1 MSQGLNNDIAVSKTR
16 RVVKNLRW
24 WVLVLFLLGVTVNYI
39 TRNSLG
45 IIAPELKATLG
56 ITTEQYSWIVGA
68 FQLAYTIFQP
78 LCGWLI
84 DVIGLKLGFMIC
96 ATLWALACIAHA
108 GAGSWLHLAIL
119 RFFMGG
125 AEAAATP
132 ANAKTIGEWFPKS
145 ERPIAAGWAG
155 VGFSIGAMLAPPI
168 IYFAHASFG
177 WQGAFMFTGA
187 LALLWAG
194 VGFSIGAMLAP
205 PIIYFAHASFGWQGA
220 FMFTGALALLW
231 VVLWWAFYQTP
242 EKHPN
247 LSKSELEY
255 IKQDNEAPPVK
266 QPFFTA
272 LKTVSKN
279 KRFYGIAI
287 PAFMAEPAWAVL
299 SFWVPLYLA
308 KEHGMDLKQIA
319 MFAWLP
325 FLAAD
330 LGSVVSGYLT
340 RLYVRWFG
348 CTRVNSVIASSV
360 TGAFLMLSLALV
372 AITRDPYITIILI
385 SIGGFGHQI
394 ISCMLSALVVES
406 FDKGQM
412 ATVNG
417 MRGSAA
423 WIASFLFSLL
433 IGVTA
438 DKIGFNPLFIAMG
451 FFDLIGAVFLVAFIA
466 ERRAKRA

>member
-1 MSQGLNNDIAVSKTR
+1 MSQGINNDMAANKPR

-24 WVLVLFLLGVTVNYI
+24 WMLILFLLGVTVNYI

-45 IIAPELKATLG
+45 ILAPELKSSLG

-68 FQLAYTIFQP
+68 FQLAYTLFQP

-96 ATLWALACIAHA
+96 AGLWALACLLHA
-108 GAGSWLHLAIL
+108 GAGSWLQLAIL

-145 ERPIAAGWAG
+145 ERPIASGWAG

-168 IYFAHASFG
+168 IYVAHASFG
-177 WQGAFMFTGA
+177 WQGAFMFTGV
-187 LALLWAG
+187 LA
-194 VGFSIGAMLAP
+194 M
-205 PIIYFAHASFGWQGA
+205 
-220 FMFTGALALLW
+220 LW
-231 VVLWWAFYQTP
+231 VVLWWIFYNTP
-242 EKHPN
+242 DNHPN
-247 LSKSELEY
+247 LSQSELDY
-255 IKQDNEAPPVK
+255 IHQDKEAPAIK
-266 QPFFTA
+266 LPFLTA
-272 LKTVSKN
+272 LKTVARN

-299 SFWVPLYLA
+299 SFWVPLYLS
-308 KEHGMDLKQIA
+308 KELGMDLKQIA

-330 LGSVVSGYLT
+330 LGSVARGYLT
-340 RLYVRWFG
+340 RLYTRIFG
-348 CTRVNSVIASSV
+348 CTRINSVVASSV
-360 TGAFLMLSLALV
+360 TGAFLMISLAIV
-372 AITRDPYITIILI
+372 AFTKSPYITIILI

-423 WIASFLFSLL
+423 WIASFLFSLM

-451 FFDLIGAVFLVAFIA
+451 FFDLIGAFFLVTFIA
-466 ERRAKRA
+466 ERRAQRA

>member
-1 MSQGLNNDIAVSKTR
+1 MSQGINNEMTASKTR

-45 IIAPELKATLG
+45 ILAPELKTELG

-68 FQLAYTIFQP
+68 FQLAYTFFQP
-78 LCGWLI
+78 ICGWLI
-84 DVIGLKLGFMIC
+84 DMIGLKLGFLIC
-96 ATLWALACIAHA
+96 ATLWAVACIAHA
-108 GAGSWLHLAIL
+108 GAGSWLHLALL
-119 RFFMGG
+119 RFGMG
-125 AEAAATP
+125 ASEAAATP

-145 ERPIAAGWAG
+145 ERPVAAGWAG

-177 WQGAFMFTGA
+177 WQGAFMFTG
-187 LALLWAG
+187 
-194 VGFSIGAMLAP
+194 F
-205 PIIYFAHASFGWQGA
+205 
-220 FMFTGALALLW
+220 LALLW
-231 VVLWWAFYQTP
+231 VILWWAFYHNP
-242 EKHPN
+242 DKHPN
-247 LSKSELEY
+247 LSKEELAY
-255 IKQDNEAPPVK
+255 IQQDNEAPAVK
-266 QPFFTA
+266 LPFLKA
-272 LKTVSKN
+272 LGTVAKN

-287 PAFMAEPAWAVL
+287 PAFMAEPAWAVM
-299 SFWVPLYLA
+299 SFWVPLYLS
-308 KEHGMDLKQIA
+308 KTYGMDLKQIA
-319 MFAWLP
+319 LFAWLP

-330 LGSVVSGYLT
+330 LGSVASGYLT
-340 RLYVRWFG
+340 KLYVRLFG
-348 CTRVNSVIASSV
+348 FTRVNSIVASSV
-360 TGAFLMLSLALV
+360 SGAFLMISLAV
-372 AITRDPYITIILI
+372 MAFTNNPYIAIAMI

-423 WIASFLFSLL
+423 WIASFLFSLI

-451 FFDLIGAVFLVAFIA
+451 FFDLIGAVFLIAFIA

>member
-1 MSQGLNNDIAVSKTR
+1 MSLDMNQPAVA
-16 RVVKNLRW
+16 VKEKRKINNLRW
-24 WVLVLFLLGVTVNYI
+24 WMLALFLLGVTVNYI

-45 IIAPELKATLG
+45 ILAPELKTSLG
-56 ITTEQYSWIVGA
+56 MTTEQYSWIVGA
-68 FQLAYTIFQP
+68 FQIAYTVFQP

-84 DVIGLKLGFMIC
+84 DVIGLKLGFLIC
-96 ATLWALACIAHA
+96 AGIWALMCMLHA
-108 GAGSWLHLAIL
+108 GAGSWMQLAIL

-132 ANAKTIGEWFPKS
+132 ANAKTIGEWFPKK

-168 IYFAHASFG
+168 IVIAHASFG
-177 WQGAFMFTGA
+177 WQGAFMFS
-187 LALLWAG
+187 G
-194 VGFSIGAMLAP
+194 VLAML
-205 PIIYFAHASFGWQGA
+205 
-220 FMFTGALALLW
+220 W
-231 VVLWWAFYQTP
+231 VILWWLFYHNP
-242 EKHPN
+242 EQHPN
-247 LSKSELEY
+247 LSSSELQY
-255 IKQDNEAPPVK
+255 IKQDNEPVPVK
-266 QPFFTA
+266 LSFFKA
-272 LKTVSKN
+272 LATVSKN
-279 KRFYGIAI
+279 KRFYGIAL

-308 KEHGMDLKQIA
+308 NERGMDLKQIA

-330 LGSVVSGYLT
+330 LGSVASGYLT
-340 RLYVRWFG
+340 RIYAKFFG
-348 CTRVNSVIASSV
+348 TSRVNSIVASSV

-372 AITRDPYITIILI
+372 AITKDPYITIALI
-385 SIGGFGHQI
+385 SVGGFGHQV

-417 MRGSAA
+417 MRGSFA

-438 DKIGFNPLFIAMG
+438 DKIGYNPLFIAMG
-451 FFDLIGAVFLVAFIA
+451 FFDLIGAVFLIAFIA
-466 ERRAKRA
+466 ERRQKTRQA

>member
-1 MSQGLNNDIAVSKTR
+1 MSQGINNDMAVSKPR
-16 RVVKNLRW
+16 RIVKNLRW

-45 IIAPELKATLG
+45 ILAPELKTSLG

-68 FQLAYTIFQP
+68 FQLAYTLFQP

-96 ATLWALACIAHA
+96 AGLWALTCLLHA
-108 GAGSWLHLAIL
+108 GAGNWLHLAIL

-145 ERPIAAGWAG
+145 ERPVAAGWAG

-177 WQGAFMFTGA
+177 WQGAFMFTGV
-187 LALLWAG
+187 LAA
-194 VGFSIGAMLAP
+194 A
-205 PIIYFAHASFGWQGA
+205 
-220 FMFTGALALLW
+220 W
-231 VVLWWAFYQTP
+231 VVLWWAFYHNP
-242 EKHPN
+242 DKHPN
-247 LSKSELEY
+247 LSKEELEF
-255 IKQDNEAPPVK
+255 IRQDNEPPAVK
-266 QPFFTA
+266 LPFLTA
-272 LKTVSKN
+272 LKTVGKN

-287 PAFMAEPAWAVL
+287 PAFMAEPAWAVM
-299 SFWVPLYLA
+299 SFWVPLYLSKA
-308 KEHGMDLKQIA
+308 YGMDLKQIA
-319 MFAWLP
+319 LFAWLP

-330 LGSVVSGYLT
+330 LGSIASGYLT
-340 RLYVRWFG
+340 KLYVRLFG
-348 CTRVNSVIASSV
+348 CSRVNSIVASSV
-360 TGAFLMLSLALV
+360 SGAFLMISLAAMAFTNNPYV
-372 AITRDPYITIILI
+372 AIALI
-385 SIGGFGHQI
+385 SVGGFGHQI

-423 WIASFLFSLL
+423 WIASFAFSLI

-451 FFDLIGAVFLVAFIA
+451 FFDLIGAFFLVTFIA

>member
-1 MSQGLNNDIAVSKTR
+1 MSQGVNTTVTTSHVR
-16 RVVKNLRW
+16 RTIKNLRW

-45 IIAPELKATLG
+45 ILAPELKSSLG

-68 FQLAYTIFQP
+68 FQLAYTLFQP

-84 DVIGLKLGFMIC
+84 DVIGLKLGFLIC
-96 ATLWALACIAHA
+96 AAIWALACLFHA
-108 GAGSWLHLAIL
+108 GAGSWLHLAFL
-119 RFFMGG
+119 RFVMGG

-132 ANAKTIGEWFPKS
+132 ANAKTIGEWFPKQ
-145 ERPIAAGWAG
+145 ERPVAAGWAG
-155 VGFSIGAMLAPPI
+155 VGFSVGAMLAPPI

-177 WQGAFMFTGA
+177 WQGAFMFTG
-187 LALLWAG
+187 
-194 VGFSIGAMLAP
+194 I
-205 PIIYFAHASFGWQGA
+205 
-220 FMFTGALALLW
+220 LALLW
-231 VVLWWAFYQTP
+231 VVLWWLFYYNP
-242 EKHPN
+242 DRHPY
-247 LSKSELEY
+247 LSKEELAF
-255 IKQDNEAPPVK
+255 IRQDNDAPAVTL
-266 QPFFTA
+266 PFFTT
-272 LKTVSKN
+272 LKTVAKN
-279 KRFYGIAI
+279 RRFYGIAI
-287 PAFMAEPAWAVL
+287 PAFMAEPAWAVM

-308 KEHGMDLKQIA
+308 REHGMDLKQIA

-330 LGSVVSGYLT
+330 LGSVASGYIT
-340 RLYVRWFG
+340 RLYTRWFG
-348 CTRVNSVIASSV
+348 FTRINSVVASSV
-360 TGAFLMLSLALV
+360 TGAFMMISLAIV
-372 AITRDPYITIILI
+372 AFIRDPYITIVLI

-423 WIASFLFSLL
+423 WIASFLFSLI

-438 DKIGFNPLFIAMG
+438 DTIGFNPLFIAMG
-451 FFDLIGAVFLVAFIA
+451 MFDLIGACFLIAFIA
-466 ERRAKRA
+466 ERRGRRI

>member
-1 MSQGLNNDIAVSKTR
+1 VGSNARATIQRLENEDMTVNLNIDNAAVTTQEKR
-16 RVVKNLRW
+16 KIKNLRW
-24 WVLVLFLLGVTVNYI
+24 WILSIFLLGVTVNYI

-45 IIAPELKATLG
+45 ILAPELKDSLG
-56 ITTEQYSWIVGA
+56 MTTEQYSWVVGA
-68 FQLAYTIFQP
+68 FQLAYTLFQP

-84 DVIGLKLGFMIC
+84 DVIGLKLGFLIC
-96 ATLWALACIAHA
+96 ASIWALMCMLHA
-108 GAGSWLHLAIL
+108 GAGSWFQLAVL
-119 RFFMGG
+119 RFFMGA

-132 ANAKTIGEWFPKS
+132 ANAKTLGDWFPKK

-168 IYFAHASFG
+168 IVIAHINFG
-177 WQGAFMFTGA
+177 WQGAFLFSGL
-187 LALLWAG
+187 LA
-194 VGFSIGAMLAP
+194 MC
-205 PIIYFAHASFGWQGA
+205 
-220 FMFTGALALLW
+220 W
-231 VVLWWAFYQTP
+231 VVLWWLFYHSP

-247 LSKSELEY
+247 LSRNELEY
-255 IKQDNEAPPVK
+255 IKQDNEPEPVK
-266 QPFFTA
+266 LPFFTA
-272 LKTVSKN
+272 LKTVCKN

-308 KEHGMDLKQIA
+308 NERGMDLKQIA

-330 LGSVVSGYLT
+330 LGSVASGYLT
-340 RLYVRWFG
+340 RLYGRFFSG
-348 CTRVNSVIASSV
+348 SRVNSIIASSV
-360 TGAFLMLSLALV
+360 TGAFLMISLALV
-372 AITRDPYITIILI
+372 AFTRDPYVTILLI
-385 SIGGFGHQI
+385 SIGGFGHQV

-417 MRGSAA
+417 MRGSFA

-433 IGVTA
+433 IGLTA
-438 DKIGFNPLFIAMG
+438 DTIGYNPLFIAMG
-451 FFDLIGAVFLVAFIA
+451 FFDLIGAMFLIAFIA
-466 ERRAKRA
+466 ERRSKARNV

>member
-1 MSQGLNNDIAVSKTR
+1 MSQGLNNDMAVSKTR

-84 DVIGLKLGFMIC
+84 DVIGLKLGFMVC
-96 ATLWALACIAHA
+96 ATLWAVACIAHA

-177 WQGAFMFTGA
+177 WQGAFMFTG
-187 LALLWAG
+187 
-194 VGFSIGAMLAP
+194 V
-205 PIIYFAHASFGWQGA
+205 
-220 FMFTGALALLW
+220 LALLW
-231 VVLWWAFYQTP
+231 VVLWWAFYQSP

-247 LSKSELEY
+247 LSQSELEY

-266 QPFFTA
+266 QPF
-272 LKTVSKN
+272 
-279 KRFYGIAI
+279 
-287 PAFMAEPAWAVL
+287 
-299 SFWVPLYLA
+299 
-308 KEHGMDLKQIA
+308 
-319 MFAWLP
+319 LP
-325 FLAAD
+325 
-330 LGSVVSGYLT
+330 
-340 RLYVRWFG
+340 R
-348 CTRVNSVIASSV
+348 
-360 TGAFLMLSLALV
+360 
-372 AITRDPYITIILI
+372 
-385 SIGGFGHQI
+385 
-394 ISCMLSALVVES
+394 
-406 FDKGQM
+406 
-412 ATVNG
+412 
-417 MRGSAA
+417 
-423 WIASFLFSLL
+423 
-433 IGVTA
+433 
-438 DKIGFNPLFIAMG
+438 
-451 FFDLIGAVFLVAFIA
+451 
-466 ERRAKRA
+466 

>member
-1 MSQGLNNDIAVSKTR
+1 MSQGINNDMTASKSR

-45 IIAPELKATLG
+45 ILAPELEKELG
-56 ITTEQYSWIVGA
+56 INSAQYSYIVGA

-96 ATLWALACIAHA
+96 ATLWAIACIAHA
-108 GAGSWLHLAIL
+108 GAGSWLHMAIL
-119 RFFMGG
+119 RFGMG
-125 AEAAATP
+125 ASEAAATP

-145 ERPIAAGWAG
+145 ERPVAAGWAG

-177 WQGAFMFTGA
+177 WQGAFMFTGF
-187 LALLWAG
+187 LAL
-194 VGFSIGAMLAP
+194 V
-205 PIIYFAHASFGWQGA
+205 
-220 FMFTGALALLW
+220 W
-231 VVLWWAFYQTP
+231 VALWWVFYHNP
-242 EKHPN
+242 EQHPN
-247 LSKSELEY
+247 LSKEELAF
-255 IKQDNEAPPVK
+255 IQQDNEPPAVK
-266 QPFFTA
+266 LPFLKA
-272 LKTVSKN
+272 LGNISKN

-287 PAFMAEPAWAVL
+287 PAFMAEPAWAVM

-308 KEHGMDLKQIA
+308 KTYGMELKQIA
-319 MFAWLP
+319 LFAWLP

-330 LGSVVSGYLT
+330 LGSVASGYLT
-340 RLYVRWFG
+340 KLYVRVFG
-348 CTRVNSVIASSV
+348 CTRINSVVASSV
-360 TGAFLMLSLALV
+360 SGAFLMLSLAMMAFTTNPYV
-372 AITRDPYITIILI
+372 AIALI

-423 WIASFLFSLL
+423 WIASFVFSLI

>member
-1 MSQGLNNDIAVSKTR
+1 MSQGINNDMTASKPR
-16 RVVKNLRW
+16 HIVKNLRW
-24 WVLVLFLLGVTVNYI
+24 WILVLFLLGVTVNYI

-45 IIAPELKATLG
+45 ILAPELKSNLG

-68 FQLAYTIFQP
+68 FQLAYTLFQP

-96 ATLWALACIAHA
+96 AGLWALACLMHA
-108 GAGSWLHLAIL
+108 GAGNWVHLALL

-155 VGFSIGAMLAPPI
+155 VVFSIGAMLAPPI

-177 WQGAFMFTGA
+177 WQGAFMFTGI
-187 LALLWAG
+187 LA
-194 VGFSIGAMLAP
+194 M
-205 PIIYFAHASFGWQGA
+205 
-220 FMFTGALALLW
+220 LW
-231 VVLWWAFYQTP
+231 VVLWWAFYHNP
-242 EKHPN
+242 DKHPN
-247 LSKSELEY
+247 LSKAELDF
-255 IKQDNEAPPVK
+255 IRQDNEAPPIK
-266 QPFFTA
+266 LPFLTA
-272 LKTVSKN
+272 LKTVGKN

-287 PAFMAEPAWAVL
+287 PAFMAEPAWAVM
-299 SFWVPLYLA
+299 SFWVPLYLS
-308 KEHGMDLKQIA
+308 KTYGMDLKQIA
-319 MFAWLP
+319 LFAWLP

-330 LGSVVSGYLT
+330 LGSIASGYLT
-340 RLYVRWFG
+340 KLYTRLFG
-348 CTRVNSVIASSV
+348 LSRVNSVVASSV
-360 TGAFLMLSLALV
+360 SGAFLMVSLAV
-372 AITRDPYITIILI
+372 MAFTNNPYIAIVLI

-423 WIASFLFSLL
+423 WIASFLFSLI

-451 FFDLIGAVFLVAFIA
+451 FFDLIGAFFLVTFIA

>member
-1 MSQGLNNDIAVSKTR
+1 MSQGINNDVTVSKSR

-45 IIAPELKATLG
+45 ILAPELKTELG

-78 LCGWLI
+78 ICGWLI
-84 DVIGLKLGFMIC
+84 DVIGLKLGFMVC
-96 ATLWALACIAHA
+96 ATLWAIACIAHA
-108 GAGSWLHLAIL
+108 GAGSWLHMALL
-119 RFFMGG
+119 RFGMG
-125 AEAAATP
+125 ASEAAATP

-145 ERPIAAGWAG
+145 ERPVAAGWAG

-177 WQGAFMFTGA
+177 WQGAFMFTGF
-187 LALLWAG
+187 LAL
-194 VGFSIGAMLAP
+194 V
-205 PIIYFAHASFGWQGA
+205 
-220 FMFTGALALLW
+220 W
-231 VVLWWAFYQTP
+231 VALWWAFYHNP
-242 EKHPN
+242 EQHPN
-247 LSKSELEY
+247 LSKEELAY
-255 IKQDNEAPPVK
+255 IQQDNEPPAVK
-266 QPFFTA
+266 LPFLTA
-272 LKTVSKN
+272 LSNISKN

-287 PAFMAEPAWAVL
+287 PAFMAEPAWAVM

-308 KEHGMDLKQIA
+308 KTYGMELKQIA
-319 MFAWLP
+319 LFAWLP

-330 LGSVVSGYLT
+330 LGSVASGYLT
-340 RLYVRWFG
+340 KLYTRLFG
-348 CTRVNSVIASSV
+348 CTRVNSVVASSV
-360 TGAFLMLSLALV
+360 SGAFLMLSLAMMAFTTNPYV
-372 AITRDPYITIILI
+372 AIALI
-385 SIGGFGHQI
+385 SVGGFGHQI

-423 WIASFLFSLL
+423 WIASFAFSLI

-451 FFDLIGAVFLVAFIA
+451 FFDLIGAIFLVAFIA

>member
-1 MSQGLNNDIAVSKTR
+1 MSLDINQSSPMTKGKWKL
-16 RVVKNLRW
+16 KNLRW
-24 WVLVLFLLGVTVNYI
+24 WMLALFLLGVTVNYI

-45 IIAPELKATLG
+45 ILAPELKTSLG

-84 DVIGLKLGFMIC
+84 DVIGLKIGFLIC
-96 ATLWALACIAHA
+96 AIVWALMCMLHA

-119 RFFMGG
+119 RFFMG
-125 AEAAATP
+125 ASEAAATP
-132 ANAKTIGEWFPKS
+132 ANAKTLGEWFPKK
-145 ERPIAAGWAG
+145 ERPVAAGWAG

-168 IYFAHASFG
+168 IVIAHVSFG
-177 WQGAFMFTGA
+177 WQGAFMFTGG
-187 LALLWAG
+187 LA
-194 VGFSIGAMLAP
+194 M
-205 PIIYFAHASFGWQGA
+205 
-220 FMFTGALALLW
+220 LW
-231 VVLWWAFYQTP
+231 VVLWWLFYHDP
-242 EKHPN
+242 ADHPN
-247 LSKSELEY
+247 LSRDELDF
-255 IKQDNEAPPVK
+255 IRQDNELPPVK
-266 QPFFTA
+266 LPFFTA

-308 KEHGMDLKQIA
+308 NERGMDLKQIA

-330 LGSVVSGYLT
+330 LGSVASGYLT
-340 RLYVRWFG
+340 RVYVRFFG
-348 CTRVNSVIASSV
+348 CSRVNSIVASSV

-372 AITRDPYITIILI
+372 AISKDPWMAILLI
-385 SIGGFGHQI
+385 SIGGFGHQV

-417 MRGSAA
+417 MRGSFA

-438 DKIGFNPLFIAMG
+438 DKIGFNPLFVAMG
-451 FFDLIGAVFLVAFIA
+451 FFDLIGAVFLIAFIA
-466 ERRAKRA
+466 ERRQKTRSL

>member
-1 MSQGLNNDIAVSKTR
+1 MSQDINNDLPVSETR
-16 RVVKNLRW
+16 RTIKKLRW

-45 IIAPELKATLG
+45 ILAPELKVSMG
-56 ITTEQYSWIVGA
+56 MTTEQYSWIVGA
-68 FQLAYTIFQP
+68 FQLAYTLFQP

-96 ATLWALACIAHA
+96 ATFWALMCIMHA
-108 GAGSWLHLAIL
+108 GAGSWLQLAIL
-119 RFFMGG
+119 RFFMG
-125 AEAAATP
+125 ASEAAATP
-132 ANAKTIGEWFPKS
+132 ANAKTLGEWFPKS
-145 ERPIAAGWAG
+145 ERPVAAGWAG

-168 IYFAHASFG
+168 IYFAHTSFG
-177 WQGAFMFTGA
+177 WQGAFMFTGM
-187 LALLWAG
+187 LAL
-194 VGFSIGAMLAP
+194 V
-205 PIIYFAHASFGWQGA
+205 
-220 FMFTGALALLW
+220 W
-231 VVLWWAFYQTP
+231 VVLWWLLYHNP
-242 EKHPN
+242 EQHPN
-247 LSKSELEY
+247 LSQAEFDY
-255 IKQDNEAPPVK
+255 IRQDNEAPPVK
-266 QPFFTA
+266 LPFLTA
-272 LKTVSKN
+272 LKTVAKN
-279 KRFYGIAI
+279 KRFYGIAL

-308 KEHGMDLKQIA
+308 KEQGMDLKQIA

-340 RLYVRWFG
+340 RLYTRWFG
-348 CTRVNSVIASSV
+348 CSRVNSVVASSV
-360 TGAFLMLSLALV
+360 TGAFLMLSLAAV
-372 AITRDPYITIILI
+372 AITRDPYITIALI
-385 SIGGFGHQI
+385 AVGGFGHQI

-451 FFDLIGAVFLVAFIA
+451 FFDLFGAIFLVAFIA

>member
-1 MSQGLNNDIAVSKTR
+1 MSQGINNDMTASKPR
-16 RVVKNLRW
+16 HIVKNLRW
-24 WVLVLFLLGVTVNYI
+24 WILVLFLLGVTVNYI

-45 IIAPELKATLG
+45 ILAPELKSNLG

-68 FQLAYTIFQP
+68 FQLAYTLFQP

-96 ATLWALACIAHA
+96 AGLWALACLMHA
-108 GAGSWLHLAIL
+108 GAGNWVHLALL

-177 WQGAFMFTGA
+177 WQGAFMFTGI
-187 LALLWAG
+187 LA
-194 VGFSIGAMLAP
+194 M
-205 PIIYFAHASFGWQGA
+205 
-220 FMFTGALALLW
+220 LW
-231 VVLWWAFYQTP
+231 VVLWWAFYHNP
-242 EKHPN
+242 DKHPN
-247 LSKSELEY
+247 LSKAELDF
-255 IKQDNEAPPVK
+255 ICTHGICSDFIRQDNEAPPVK
-266 QPFFTA
+266 LPFLTA
-272 LKTVSKN
+272 LKTVGKN

-287 PAFMAEPAWAVL
+287 PAFMAEPAWAVM
-299 SFWVPLYLA
+299 SFWVPLYLS
-308 KEHGMDLKQIA
+308 KTYGMDLKQIA
-319 MFAWLP
+319 LFAWLP

-330 LGSVVSGYLT
+330 LGSIASGYLT
-340 RLYVRWFG
+340 KLYTRLFG
-348 CTRVNSVIASSV
+348 LSRVNSVVASSV
-360 TGAFLMLSLALV
+360 SGAFLMVSLAV
-372 AITRDPYITIILI
+372 MAFTNNPYIAIVLI

-423 WIASFLFSLL
+423 WIASFLFSLI

-451 FFDLIGAVFLVAFIA
+451 FFDLIGAFFLVTFIA

>member
-1 MSQGLNNDIAVSKTR
+1 MSQGINNDMAANKPR

-24 WVLVLFLLGVTVNYI
+24 WMLILFLLGVTVNYI

-45 IIAPELKATLG
+45 ILAPELKSSLG

-68 FQLAYTIFQP
+68 FQLAYTLFQP

-96 ATLWALACIAHA
+96 AGLWALACLLHA
-108 GAGSWLHLAIL
+108 GAGSWLQLAIL

-145 ERPIAAGWAG
+145 ERPIASGWAG

-168 IYFAHASFG
+168 IYVAHASFG
-177 WQGAFMFTGA
+177 WQGAFMFTGV
-187 LALLWAG
+187 LA
-194 VGFSIGAMLAP
+194 M
-205 PIIYFAHASFGWQGA
+205 
-220 FMFTGALALLW
+220 LW
-231 VVLWWAFYQTP
+231 VVLWWIFYNTP
-242 EKHPN
+242 DNHPN
-247 LSKSELEY
+247 LSQSELDY
-255 IKQDNEAPPVK
+255 IHQDKEAPAIK
-266 QPFFTA
+266 LPFFTA
-272 LKTVSKN
+272 LKTVARN

-299 SFWVPLYLA
+299 SFWVPLYLS
-308 KEHGMDLKQIA
+308 KELGMDLKQIA

-330 LGSVVSGYLT
+330 LGSVASGYLT
-340 RLYVRWFG
+340 RLYTRIFG
-348 CTRVNSVIASSV
+348 CTRINSVVASSV
-360 TGAFLMLSLALV
+360 TGAFLMISLAIV
-372 AITRDPYITIILI
+372 AFTKSPYITIILI

-423 WIASFLFSLL
+423 WIASFLFSLM
-433 IGVTA
+433 IGVAA

-451 FFDLIGAVFLVAFIA
+451 FFDLIGAFFLVTFIA
-466 ERRAKRA
+466 ERRAQRA

>member
-1 MSQGLNNDIAVSKTR
+1 MSHGINPELTTVKSK
-16 RVVKNLRW
+16 RVVKHLRW
-24 WVLVLFLLGVTVNYI
+24 WMLVLFLLGVTVNYI

-45 IIAPELKATLG
+45 ILAPELKVSLG
-56 ITTEQYSWIVGA
+56 LTTEQYSWIVGA
-68 FQLAYTIFQP
+68 FQLAYTLFQP

-84 DVIGLKLGFMIC
+84 DVIGLKIGFMVC
-96 ATLWALACIAHA
+96 AGIWAVACLAHA

-119 RFFMGG
+119 RFVMGG

-155 VGFSIGAMLAPPI
+155 VGFSVGAMLAPPI

-177 WQGAFMFTGA
+177 WQGAFLFTG
-187 LALLWAG
+187 
-194 VGFSIGAMLAP
+194 V
-205 PIIYFAHASFGWQGA
+205 
-220 FMFTGALALLW
+220 LALLW
-231 VVLWWAFYQTP
+231 VVLWWMFYYNP
-242 EKHPN
+242 EQHPN
-247 LSKSELEY
+247 LGKSELEF
-255 IKQDNEAPPVK
+255 IKQDNEPAPVK
-266 QPFFTA
+266 LPFFTA
-272 LKTVSKN
+272 LKTVSKD

-308 KEHGMDLKQIA
+308 NERGMDLKQIA

-340 RLYVRWFG
+340 RLYTRLFG
-348 CTRVNSVIASSV
+348 CTRVNSVVASSV
-360 TGAFLMLSLALV
+360 TGAFLMISLALV
-372 AITRDPYITIILI
+372 AMTDDPYITIALI

-417 MRGSAA
+417 MRGSFA
-423 WIASFLFSLL
+423 WIASFIFSLI

-451 FFDLIGAVFLVAFIA
+451 FFDLIGAFFLIAFIA
-466 ERRAKRA
+466 ERRAARA

>member
-1 MSQGLNNDIAVSKTR
+1 MSQGINNDMTASKPR
-16 RVVKNLRW
+16 HIVKNLRW
-24 WVLVLFLLGVTVNYI
+24 LILVLFLLGVTVNYI

-45 IIAPELKATLG
+45 ILAPELKSNLG

-68 FQLAYTIFQP
+68 FQLAYTLFQP

-96 ATLWALACIAHA
+96 AGLWALACLMHA
-108 GAGSWLHLAIL
+108 GAGNWVHLALL

-177 WQGAFMFTGA
+177 WQGAFMFTGI
-187 LALLWAG
+187 LA
-194 VGFSIGAMLAP
+194 I
-205 PIIYFAHASFGWQGA
+205 
-220 FMFTGALALLW
+220 LW
-231 VVLWWAFYQTP
+231 VVLWWAFYHNP
-242 EKHPN
+242 DKHPN
-247 LSKSELEY
+247 LSKAELDF
-255 IKQDNEAPPVK
+255 IRQDNEAPPVK
-266 QPFFTA
+266 LPFLTA
-272 LKTVSKN
+272 LKTVGKN

-287 PAFMAEPAWAVL
+287 PAFMAEPAWAVM
-299 SFWVPLYLA
+299 SFWVPLYLS
-308 KEHGMDLKQIA
+308 KTYGMDLKQIA
-319 MFAWLP
+319 LFAWLP

-330 LGSVVSGYLT
+330 LGSIASGYLT
-340 RLYVRWFG
+340 KLYTRLFG
-348 CTRVNSVIASSV
+348 LSRVNSVVASSV
-360 TGAFLMLSLALV
+360 SGAFLMVSLAV
-372 AITRDPYITIILI
+372 MAFTNNPYIAIVLI

-423 WIASFLFSLL
+423 WIASFLFSLI

-451 FFDLIGAVFLVAFIA
+451 FFDLIGAFFLVTFIA

>member
-1 MSQGLNNDIAVSKTR
+1 MSQGINNDMAVSKPR
-16 RVVKNLRW
+16 RIVKNLRW

-45 IIAPELKATLG
+45 ILAPELKTSLG

-68 FQLAYTIFQP
+68 FQLAYTLFQP

-96 ATLWALACIAHA
+96 AGLWALTCLLHA
-108 GAGSWLHLAIL
+108 GAGNWLHLAIL

-145 ERPIAAGWAG
+145 ERPVAAGWAG

-177 WQGAFMFTGA
+177 WQGAFMFTGV
-187 LALLWAG
+187 LAA
-194 VGFSIGAMLAP
+194 A
-205 PIIYFAHASFGWQGA
+205 
-220 FMFTGALALLW
+220 W
-231 VVLWWAFYQTP
+231 VVLWWAFYHNP
-242 EKHPN
+242 DKHPN
-247 LSKSELEY
+247 LSKEELEF
-255 IKQDNEAPPVK
+255 IRQDNEPPAVK
-266 QPFFTA
+266 LPFLTA
-272 LKTVSKN
+272 LKTVGKN

-287 PAFMAEPAWAVL
+287 PAFMAEPAWAVM
-299 SFWVPLYLA
+299 SFWVPLYLSKA
-308 KEHGMDLKQIA
+308 YGMDLKQIA
-319 MFAWLP
+319 LFAWLP

-330 LGSVVSGYLT
+330 LGSVASGYLT
-340 RLYVRWFG
+340 KLYVRLFG
-348 CTRVNSVIASSV
+348 CSRVNSIVASSV
-360 TGAFLMLSLALV
+360 SGAFLMISLAAMAFTNNPYV
-372 AITRDPYITIILI
+372 AIALI

-423 WIASFLFSLL
+423 WIASFAFSLI

-451 FFDLIGAVFLVAFIA
+451 FFDLIGACFLVTFIA